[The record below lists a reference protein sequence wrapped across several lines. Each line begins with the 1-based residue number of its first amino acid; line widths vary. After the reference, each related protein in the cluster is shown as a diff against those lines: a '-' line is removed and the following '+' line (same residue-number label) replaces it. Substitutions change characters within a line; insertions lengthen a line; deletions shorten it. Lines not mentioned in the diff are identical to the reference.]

1 MEIPNSLKKS
11 NHPLDVFSR
20 PVPCILVH
28 AKEIRGGVQFVTW
41 PFLCF
46 ILHTVKHIPR
56 GISMGCLTVKMKARF
71 SHLPKKYDI

>member
-1 MEIPNSLKKS
+1 MEVPNSLKKS

-56 GISMGCLTVKMKARF
+56 YFNGMFNGKNGVASLTCQK
-71 SHLPKKYDI
+71 I